1 MKEIVNFVKEVDKIK
16 SGHSCDLFQVYNVN
30 SRVRFCCLEV
40 ENLSDKQGI
49 TLTKKQLIIVGLVI
63 LLLIAGGI
71 VVGLNWS
78 RWSGGTETGDTSPD
92 SSSEIS
98 DTSSRSVGIELDEN
112 AGEYTGEKP
121 KDEGGA
127 AEGIKIPGYPS
138 ITIAK
143 DTTDVTMAL
152 LNPEGNPCYFK
163 FEIVL
168 KDTDET
174 IFESKYVQPGD
185 CIYDVT
191 LNKPLAEGEYPAV
204 IKIST
209 IALDGETPLNGANVE
224 TVLIAK

>member
-1 MKEIVNFVKEVDKIK
+1 M
-16 SGHSCDLFQVYNVN
+16 
-30 SRVRFCCLEV
+30 
-40 ENLSDKQGI
+40 SDKQGI
-49 TLTKKQLIIVGLVI
+49 TLTKKQLIIEAAVI
-63 LLLIAGGI
+63 VVLLAGGI
-71 VVGLNWS
+71 IIGLNWS
-78 RWSGGTETGDTSPD
+78 RWFGGEEIGNTNID
-92 SSSEIS
+92 SSS
-98 DTSSRSVGIELDEN
+98 RSAGIDLDPN

-174 IFESKYVQPGD
+174 IYESKYVQPGD

-191 LNKPLAEGEYPAV
+191 LTKPLAEGEYPAV

-209 IALDGETPLNGANVE
+209 IALDGETPLNGANVK